1 MFTLLPASFQVPSLA
16 TQGDAGDN
24 GKREELIT
32 VTQDPKDKKNDKDY
46 IDDENISE
54 EREDAVVEEQGK
66 ESFPASDPPANY

>member
-1 MFTLLPASFQVPSLA
+1 M
-16 TQGDAGDN
+16 
-24 GKREELIT
+24 T
-32 VTQDPKDKKNDKDY
+32 VTQDPKENKNDKDY